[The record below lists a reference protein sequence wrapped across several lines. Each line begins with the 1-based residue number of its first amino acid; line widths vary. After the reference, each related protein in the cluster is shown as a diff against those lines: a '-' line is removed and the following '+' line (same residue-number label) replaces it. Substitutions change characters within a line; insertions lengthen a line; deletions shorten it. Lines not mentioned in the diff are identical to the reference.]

1 MGTIDTIKDFYGDV
15 ADDWKKAWDD
25 LLDRDDDDDLPF
37 GLPAHALA
45 AMPGDTLR
53 TLTAMSLLQDE
64 DNKKKNKNK
73 NRNLAALALLSGG
86 AGGTGGLGGLGGLTG
101 PGGIGGAA
109 AAVQQPVAA
118 LTGAVGSPA
127 AVGELTQQLGAL
139 PHQLAALP
147 QQIQQLSDVV
157 GLLMDALK
165 AVEPLLGAAGAIGAV
180 TKSVPRKA

>member
-53 TLTAMSLLQDE
+53 TLTAMSLLQD
-64 DNKKKNKNK
+64 DDKKKSNKNK

-86 AGGTGGLGGLGGLTG
+86 AGGL
-101 PGGIGGAA
+101 GGIGGAGGMGGLGA
-109 AAVQQPVAA
+109 AGAQAAGEVTQQ
-118 LTGAVGSPA
+118 LGAIP
-127 AVGELTQQLGAL
+127 QQLGAL
-139 PHQLAALP
+139 PRQLAALP
-147 QQIQQLSDVV
+147 QQIQQLTDVV
-157 GLLMDALK
+157 GLLMEALK
-165 AVEPLLGAAGAIGAV
+165 TVEPLLDAAGAIGAV
-180 TKSVPRKA
+180 TKSVPRKS

>member
-53 TLTAMSLLQDE
+53 TLTAMSLLQD
-64 DNKKKNKNK
+64 DDKKKNNKNK

-86 AGGTGGLGGLGGLTG
+86 AGGIGGLG
-101 PGGIGGAA
+101 
-109 AAVQQPVAA
+109 
-118 LTGAVGSPA
+118 AVGAQA
-127 AVGELTQQLGAL
+127 AGEATQQLGAIPQQLGAL
-139 PHQLAALP
+139 PQQLAALP
-147 QQIQQLSDVV
+147 QQIQQLTDVV
-157 GLLMDALK
+157 GLLMEALK
-165 AVEPLLGAAGAIGAV
+165 TVEPLLGAAGAIGAV
-180 TKSVPRKA
+180 TKSVPRKP

>member
-53 TLTAMSLLQDE
+53 TLTAMSLLHD
-64 DNKKKNKNK
+64 DDDKKKNKNK

-86 AGGTGGLGGLGGLTG
+86 AGGIGGLGGLAG
-101 PGGIGGAA
+101 PGGAA

-118 LTGAVGSPA
+118 LTGAVGAPLA
-127 AVGELTQQLGAL
+127 AAGELTQQLGAL
-139 PHQLAALP
+139 PQQLAALP
-147 QQIQQLSDVV
+147 QQLQQLTDVI

-165 AVEPLLGAAGAIGAV
+165 TVEPLLGAAGAIGAV
-180 TKSVPRKA
+180 TRSAPKKA

>member
-53 TLTAMSLLQDE
+53 TLTAMSLLQD
-64 DNKKKNKNK
+64 DDKKKNNKNK

-86 AGGTGGLGGLGGLTG
+86 AGGLGGA
-101 PGGIGGAA
+101 GGIGGI
-109 AAVQQPVAA
+109 
-118 LTGAVGSPA
+118 GAVGAQA
-127 AVGELTQQLGAL
+127 AGEATQQLGAIPQQLGAL
-139 PHQLAALP
+139 PQQLAALP
-147 QQIQQLSDVV
+147 QQIQQLTEVV
-157 GLLMDALK
+157 GLLMEALK
-165 AVEPLLGAAGAIGAV
+165 TVEPMLGAAGAIGAV
-180 TKSVPRKA
+180 TKTVPRKS